1 MNITKALKI
10 SPRMLGSIFLLIRD
24 FFEIL
29 QIVVRE
35 TLKVVRNSRIA
46 NR

>member
-1 MNITKALKI
+1 
-10 SPRMLGSIFLLIRD
+10 MLGSIFLLIRD

-35 TLKVVRNSRIA
+35 TLKAVRNSRIA